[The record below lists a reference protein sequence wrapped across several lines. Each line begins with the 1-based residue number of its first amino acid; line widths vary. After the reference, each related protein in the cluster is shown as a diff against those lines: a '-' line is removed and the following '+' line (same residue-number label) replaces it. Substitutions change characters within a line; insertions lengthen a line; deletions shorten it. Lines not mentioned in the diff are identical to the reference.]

1 MHKILIIED
10 DAAISNLI
18 KSALTREGYSCEI
31 ASDGLIGEQMFDSG
45 SWDLVLLDLMLP
57 GTSGFE
63 LIEYIKPSKTPV
75 IVISAMNQTGDKIR
89 GLKMGADDYI
99 GKPFQIG
106 ELLARVE
113 ALLRRTSHT
122 ENVFNYLDIEVNL
135 DSRTVTKAGEQ
146 ITLTTKEFDLLETFI
161 RNKNIAISRSNLY
174 EMVWNEIQAVKAEC
188 EELYK
193 SAIESLKELH
203 DTAEFY
209 SNSSYEDFY
218 EFRIKPLEEYYAKK
232 VELLETVGDTY
243 NTFYATYAMGGNSS
257 GDGALTEEY
266 CQWTEFRYELYC
278 FANPY

>member
-135 DSRTVTKAGEQ
+135 DSRTVTKAGVQ

-161 RNKNIAISRSNLY
+161 RNKNIAISRSKLY
-174 EMVWNEIQAVKAEC
+174 EMVWNEPVM
-188 EELYK
+188 
-193 SAIESLKELH
+193 
-203 DTAEFY
+203 
-209 SNSSYEDFY
+209 
-218 EFRIKPLEEYYAKK
+218 
-232 VELLETVGDTY
+232 GDTRTID
-243 NTFYATYAMGGNSS
+243 NHVSS
-257 GDGALTEEY
+257 LRKKLGYDGLIQTVHGIGY
-266 CQWTEFRYELYC
+266 RMDVIS
-278 FANPY
+278 

>member
-113 ALLRRTSHT
+113 ALLRRTTHT
-122 ENVFNYLDIEVNL
+122 ENIFNYLDIEVNL

-174 EMVWNEIQAVKAEC
+174 EMVWNEPVM
-188 EELYK
+188 
-193 SAIESLKELH
+193 
-203 DTAEFY
+203 
-209 SNSSYEDFY
+209 
-218 EFRIKPLEEYYAKK
+218 
-232 VELLETVGDTY
+232 GDTRTID
-243 NTFYATYAMGGNSS
+243 NHVSS
-257 GDGALTEEY
+257 LRKKLGYDGLIRTVHGIGY
-266 CQWTEFRYELYC
+266 RLDVIS
-278 FANPY
+278 

>member
-18 KSALTREGYSCEI
+18 KSALTREGYSCET

-63 LIEYIKPSKTPV
+63 LIEYIEPSKTPV

-174 EMVWNEIQAVKAEC
+174 EMVWNEPVM
-188 EELYK
+188 
-193 SAIESLKELH
+193 
-203 DTAEFY
+203 
-209 SNSSYEDFY
+209 
-218 EFRIKPLEEYYAKK
+218 
-232 VELLETVGDTY
+232 GDTRTID
-243 NTFYATYAMGGNSS
+243 NHVSS
-257 GDGALTEEY
+257 LRKKLGYDGLIQTVHGIGY
-266 CQWTEFRYELYC
+266 RMDVIS
-278 FANPY
+278 

>member
-161 RNKNIAISRSNLY
+161 RNKNIAISRSKLY
-174 EMVWNEIQAVKAEC
+174 EMVWNEPVM
-188 EELYK
+188 
-193 SAIESLKELH
+193 
-203 DTAEFY
+203 
-209 SNSSYEDFY
+209 
-218 EFRIKPLEEYYAKK
+218 
-232 VELLETVGDTY
+232 GDTRTID
-243 NTFYATYAMGGNSS
+243 NHVSS
-257 GDGALTEEY
+257 LRKT
-266 CQWTEFRYELYC
+266 L
-278 FANPY
+278 

>member
-18 KSALTREGYSCEI
+18 KSALTREGYSCET

-113 ALLRRTSHT
+113 ALLRRSSKT
-122 ENVFNYLDIEVNL
+122 ENIFTYLDIEVNL
-135 DSRTVTKAGEQ
+135 DSRTVKKAGQ
-146 ITLTTKEFDLLETFI
+146 QLTLTTKEFDLLETFI
-161 RNKNIAISRSNLY
+161 KNKNIAISRSNLY
-174 EMVWNEIQAVKAEC
+174 EMVWNEPVM
-188 EELYK
+188 
-193 SAIESLKELH
+193 
-203 DTAEFY
+203 
-209 SNSSYEDFY
+209 
-218 EFRIKPLEEYYAKK
+218 
-232 VELLETVGDTY
+232 GDTRTID
-243 NTFYATYAMGGNSS
+243 NHVSS
-257 GDGALTEEY
+257 LRKKLGYDGLIQTVHGIGY
-266 CQWTEFRYELYC
+266 RMDIMR
-278 FANPY
+278 

>member
-63 LIEYIKPSKTPV
+63 LIEYIKPSRTPV

-174 EMVWNEIQAVKAEC
+174 EMVWNEPVM
-188 EELYK
+188 
-193 SAIESLKELH
+193 
-203 DTAEFY
+203 
-209 SNSSYEDFY
+209 
-218 EFRIKPLEEYYAKK
+218 
-232 VELLETVGDTY
+232 GDTRTID
-243 NTFYATYAMGGNSS
+243 NHVSS
-257 GDGALTEEY
+257 LRKKLGYDGLIRTVHGIGY
-266 CQWTEFRYELYC
+266 RMDVIS
-278 FANPY
+278 

>member
-31 ASDGLIGEQMFDSG
+31 ASDGFIGEQMFDSG

-63 LIEYIKPSKTPV
+63 LIEYIKPSRTPV
-75 IVISAMNQTGDKIR
+75 IIISAMNQTGDKIR

-113 ALLRRTSHT
+113 ALLRRTAPT
-122 ENVFNYLDIEVNL
+122 ENTFTYLDIEVNL

-174 EMVWNEIQAVKAEC
+174 EMVWNDPVM
-188 EELYK
+188 
-193 SAIESLKELH
+193 
-203 DTAEFY
+203 
-209 SNSSYEDFY
+209 
-218 EFRIKPLEEYYAKK
+218 
-232 VELLETVGDTY
+232 GDTRTID
-243 NTFYATYAMGGNSS
+243 NHVSS
-257 GDGALTEEY
+257 LRKKLGYDGLIRTVHGIGY
-266 CQWTEFRYELYC
+266 RMDVIS
-278 FANPY
+278 

>member
-63 LIEYIKPSKTPV
+63 LIEYIKPSRTPV

-122 ENVFNYLDIEVNL
+122 ESVFNYLDIEVNL

-174 EMVWNEIQAVKAEC
+174 EMVWNEPVM
-188 EELYK
+188 
-193 SAIESLKELH
+193 
-203 DTAEFY
+203 
-209 SNSSYEDFY
+209 
-218 EFRIKPLEEYYAKK
+218 
-232 VELLETVGDTY
+232 GDTRTID
-243 NTFYATYAMGGNSS
+243 NHVSS
-257 GDGALTEEY
+257 LRKKLGYDGLIRTVHGIGY
-266 CQWTEFRYELYC
+266 RMDVIS
-278 FANPY
+278 

>member
-63 LIEYIKPSKTPV
+63 LIEYIKPSRTPV

-122 ENVFNYLDIEVNL
+122 EKVFNYLDIEVNL

-174 EMVWNEIQAVKAEC
+174 EMVWNEPVM
-188 EELYK
+188 
-193 SAIESLKELH
+193 
-203 DTAEFY
+203 
-209 SNSSYEDFY
+209 
-218 EFRIKPLEEYYAKK
+218 
-232 VELLETVGDTY
+232 GDTRTID
-243 NTFYATYAMGGNSS
+243 NHVSS
-257 GDGALTEEY
+257 LRKKLGYDGLIRTVHGIGY
-266 CQWTEFRYELYC
+266 RMDVIS
-278 FANPY
+278 

>member
-1 MHKILIIED
+1 
-10 DAAISNLI
+10 
-18 KSALTREGYSCEI
+18 
-31 ASDGLIGEQMFDSG
+31 MFDSG

-75 IVISAMNQTGDKIR
+75 IVISAMNRTGDKIR

-122 ENVFNYLDIEVNL
+122 ESVFNYLDIEVNL

-174 EMVWNEIQAVKAEC
+174 EMVWNEPVM
-188 EELYK
+188 
-193 SAIESLKELH
+193 
-203 DTAEFY
+203 
-209 SNSSYEDFY
+209 
-218 EFRIKPLEEYYAKK
+218 
-232 VELLETVGDTY
+232 GDTRTID
-243 NTFYATYAMGGNSS
+243 NHVSS
-257 GDGALTEEY
+257 LRKKLGYDGLIQTVHGIGY
-266 CQWTEFRYELYC
+266 RMDVIS
-278 FANPY
+278 

>member
-122 ENVFNYLDIEVNL
+122 ENIFSYLDIEVNL

-174 EMVWNEIQAVKAEC
+174 EMVWNEPVM
-188 EELYK
+188 
-193 SAIESLKELH
+193 
-203 DTAEFY
+203 
-209 SNSSYEDFY
+209 
-218 EFRIKPLEEYYAKK
+218 
-232 VELLETVGDTY
+232 GDTRTID
-243 NTFYATYAMGGNSS
+243 NHVSS
-257 GDGALTEEY
+257 LRKKLSYDGLIRTVHGIGY
-266 CQWTEFRYELYC
+266 RLDVIS
-278 FANPY
+278 

>member
-113 ALLRRTSHT
+113 ALLRRTTHT
-122 ENVFNYLDIEVNL
+122 ENIFNYLDIEVNL

-174 EMVWNEIQAVKAEC
+174 EMVWNEPVM
-188 EELYK
+188 
-193 SAIESLKELH
+193 
-203 DTAEFY
+203 
-209 SNSSYEDFY
+209 
-218 EFRIKPLEEYYAKK
+218 
-232 VELLETVGDTY
+232 GDTRTID
-243 NTFYATYAMGGNSS
+243 NHVSSLRKKLGYAGLIRTVHGIGYRLDVIS
-257 GDGALTEEY
+257 
-266 CQWTEFRYELYC
+266 
-278 FANPY
+278 

>member
-31 ASDGLIGEQMFDSG
+31 ASDGLIGGQMFDSG

-174 EMVWNEIQAVKAEC
+174 EMVWNEPVM
-188 EELYK
+188 
-193 SAIESLKELH
+193 
-203 DTAEFY
+203 
-209 SNSSYEDFY
+209 
-218 EFRIKPLEEYYAKK
+218 
-232 VELLETVGDTY
+232 GDTRTID
-243 NTFYATYAMGGNSS
+243 NHVSS
-257 GDGALTEEY
+257 LRKKLGYDGLIQTVHGIGY
-266 CQWTEFRYELYC
+266 RMDVIS
-278 FANPY
+278 

>member
-63 LIEYIKPSKTPV
+63 LIEYIKPLKTPV

-113 ALLRRTSHT
+113 ALLRRTTHT
-122 ENVFNYLDIEVNL
+122 ENIFNYLDIEVNL

-174 EMVWNEIQAVKAEC
+174 EMVWNEPVM
-188 EELYK
+188 
-193 SAIESLKELH
+193 
-203 DTAEFY
+203 
-209 SNSSYEDFY
+209 
-218 EFRIKPLEEYYAKK
+218 
-232 VELLETVGDTY
+232 GDTRTID
-243 NTFYATYAMGGNSS
+243 NHVSS
-257 GDGALTEEY
+257 LRKKLGYDGLIRTVHGIGY
-266 CQWTEFRYELYC
+266 RLDVIS
-278 FANPY
+278 

>member
-174 EMVWNEIQAVKAEC
+174 EMVWNEPVM
-188 EELYK
+188 
-193 SAIESLKELH
+193 
-203 DTAEFY
+203 
-209 SNSSYEDFY
+209 
-218 EFRIKPLEEYYAKK
+218 
-232 VELLETVGDTY
+232 GDTRTID
-243 NTFYATYAMGGNSS
+243 NHVSS
-257 GDGALTEEY
+257 LRKKLGYDGLIRTVHGIGY
-266 CQWTEFRYELYC
+266 RLDVIS
-278 FANPY
+278 

>member
-106 ELLARVE
+106 ELSARVE

-122 ENVFNYLDIEVNL
+122 ENVFSYLDIEVNL

-174 EMVWNEIQAVKAEC
+174 EMVWNEPVM
-188 EELYK
+188 
-193 SAIESLKELH
+193 
-203 DTAEFY
+203 
-209 SNSSYEDFY
+209 
-218 EFRIKPLEEYYAKK
+218 
-232 VELLETVGDTY
+232 GDTRTID
-243 NTFYATYAMGGNSS
+243 NHVSS
-257 GDGALTEEY
+257 LRKKLGYDGLIRTVHGIGY
-266 CQWTEFRYELYC
+266 RLDVIS
-278 FANPY
+278 

>member
-75 IVISAMNQTGDKIR
+75 IVISAMNRTGDKIR

-122 ENVFNYLDIEVNL
+122 ESVFNYLDIEVNL

-174 EMVWNEIQAVKAEC
+174 EMVWNEPVM
-188 EELYK
+188 
-193 SAIESLKELH
+193 
-203 DTAEFY
+203 
-209 SNSSYEDFY
+209 
-218 EFRIKPLEEYYAKK
+218 
-232 VELLETVGDTY
+232 GDTRTID
-243 NTFYATYAMGGNSS
+243 NHVSS
-257 GDGALTEEY
+257 LRKKLGYDGLIQTVHGIGY
-266 CQWTEFRYELYC
+266 RMDVIS
-278 FANPY
+278 

>member
-63 LIEYIKPSKTPV
+63 LIEYIKPSRTPV

-113 ALLRRTSHT
+113 ALLRRTSHA
-122 ENVFNYLDIEVNL
+122 EKVFNYLDIEVNL

-174 EMVWNEIQAVKAEC
+174 EMVWNEPVM
-188 EELYK
+188 
-193 SAIESLKELH
+193 
-203 DTAEFY
+203 
-209 SNSSYEDFY
+209 
-218 EFRIKPLEEYYAKK
+218 
-232 VELLETVGDTY
+232 GDTRTID
-243 NTFYATYAMGGNSS
+243 NHVSS
-257 GDGALTEEY
+257 LRKKLGYDGLIRTVHGIGY
-266 CQWTEFRYELYC
+266 RMDVIS
-278 FANPY
+278 

>member
-31 ASDGLIGEQMFDSG
+31 ASDGLIGERMFDSG

-174 EMVWNEIQAVKAEC
+174 EMVWNEPVM
-188 EELYK
+188 
-193 SAIESLKELH
+193 
-203 DTAEFY
+203 
-209 SNSSYEDFY
+209 
-218 EFRIKPLEEYYAKK
+218 
-232 VELLETVGDTY
+232 GDTRTID
-243 NTFYATYAMGGNSS
+243 NHVSS
-257 GDGALTEEY
+257 LRKKLGYDGLIQTVHGIGY
-266 CQWTEFRYELYC
+266 RMDVIS
-278 FANPY
+278 

>member
-63 LIEYIKPSKTPV
+63 LIEYIKPSRTPV

-122 ENVFNYLDIEVNL
+122 EKVFNYLDIEVNL

-174 EMVWNEIQAVKAEC
+174 EMVWNEPVM
-188 EELYK
+188 
-193 SAIESLKELH
+193 
-203 DTAEFY
+203 
-209 SNSSYEDFY
+209 
-218 EFRIKPLEEYYAKK
+218 
-232 VELLETVGDTY
+232 GDTRTID
-243 NTFYATYAMGGNSS
+243 NHVSS
-257 GDGALTEEY
+257 LRKKLGYDGLIQTVHGIGY
-266 CQWTEFRYELYC
+266 RMDVIS
-278 FANPY
+278 

>member
-18 KSALTREGYSCEI
+18 KSALTREGYSCET

-113 ALLRRTSHT
+113 ALLRRSSKT
-122 ENVFNYLDIEVNL
+122 ENIFTYLDIEVNL
-135 DSRTVTKAGEQ
+135 DSRTVKKAGQ
-146 ITLTTKEFDLLETFI
+146 QLTLTTKEFDLLETFI
-161 RNKNIAISRSNLY
+161 KNKNIAISRSTLY
-174 EMVWNEIQAVKAEC
+174 EMVWNEPVM
-188 EELYK
+188 
-193 SAIESLKELH
+193 
-203 DTAEFY
+203 
-209 SNSSYEDFY
+209 
-218 EFRIKPLEEYYAKK
+218 
-232 VELLETVGDTY
+232 GDTRTID
-243 NTFYATYAMGGNSS
+243 NHVSS
-257 GDGALTEEY
+257 LRKKLGYDGLIQTVHGIGY
-266 CQWTEFRYELYC
+266 RMDIMR
-278 FANPY
+278 

>member
-75 IVISAMNQTGDKIR
+75 IVISAMNRTGDKIR

-122 ENVFNYLDIEVNL
+122 ESVFNYLDIEVNL

-174 EMVWNEIQAVKAEC
+174 EMVWNEPVM
-188 EELYK
+188 
-193 SAIESLKELH
+193 
-203 DTAEFY
+203 
-209 SNSSYEDFY
+209 
-218 EFRIKPLEEYYAKK
+218 
-232 VELLETVGDTY
+232 GDTRTID
-243 NTFYATYAMGGNSS
+243 NHVSS
-257 GDGALTEEY
+257 LRKKLGYDGLIRTVHGIGY
-266 CQWTEFRYELYC
+266 RMDVIS
-278 FANPY
+278 

>member
-161 RNKNIAISRSNLY
+161 RNKNIAISRSKLY
-174 EMVWNEIQAVKAEC
+174 EMVWNEPVM
-188 EELYK
+188 
-193 SAIESLKELH
+193 
-203 DTAEFY
+203 
-209 SNSSYEDFY
+209 
-218 EFRIKPLEEYYAKK
+218 
-232 VELLETVGDTY
+232 GDTRTID
-243 NTFYATYAMGGNSS
+243 NHVSS
-257 GDGALTEEY
+257 LRKKLGYDGLIQTVPGLGY
-266 CQWTEFRYELYC
+266 RMDVIS
-278 FANPY
+278 

>member
-1 MHKILIIED
+1 MTVLKKKVGKY
-10 DAAISNLI
+10 AAFA
-18 KSALTREGYSCEI
+18 SAV
-31 ASDGLIGEQMFDSG
+31 
-45 SWDLVLLDLMLP
+45 LVLAACAAFFTACDKQNNAYP
-57 GTSGFE
+57 GRPVAQPVITTQPAG
-63 LIEYIKPSKTPV
+63 TPV
-75 IVISAMNQTGDKIR
+75 PEPTATPEPTAVP
-89 GLKMGADDYI
+89 DYYKYLPVSRRDA
-99 GKPFQIG
+99 GTKFQEYYAYG
-106 ELLARVE
+106 HA
-113 ALLRRTSHT
+113 
-122 ENVFNYLDIEVNL
+122 
-135 DSRTVTKAGEQ
+135 Q
-146 ITLTTKEFDLLETFI
+146 
-161 RNKNIAISRSNLY
+161 RN

>member
-18 KSALTREGYSCEI
+18 KSALTREGYSCET
-31 ASDGLIGEQMFDSG
+31 ASDGLIGKQMFDSG

-122 ENVFNYLDIEVNL
+122 ENIFNYLDIEVNL

-174 EMVWNEIQAVKAEC
+174 EMVWNEPVM
-188 EELYK
+188 
-193 SAIESLKELH
+193 
-203 DTAEFY
+203 
-209 SNSSYEDFY
+209 
-218 EFRIKPLEEYYAKK
+218 
-232 VELLETVGDTY
+232 GDTRTID
-243 NTFYATYAMGGNSS
+243 NHVSS
-257 GDGALTEEY
+257 LRKKLGYDGLIQTVHGIGY
-266 CQWTEFRYELYC
+266 RMDVIS
-278 FANPY
+278 

>member
-63 LIEYIKPSKTPV
+63 LIEYIKPSRTPV

-113 ALLRRTSHT
+113 ALLRRASHT

-174 EMVWNEIQAVKAEC
+174 EMVWNEPVM
-188 EELYK
+188 
-193 SAIESLKELH
+193 
-203 DTAEFY
+203 
-209 SNSSYEDFY
+209 
-218 EFRIKPLEEYYAKK
+218 
-232 VELLETVGDTY
+232 GDTRTID
-243 NTFYATYAMGGNSS
+243 NHVSS
-257 GDGALTEEY
+257 LRKKLGYDGLIQTVHGIGY
-266 CQWTEFRYELYC
+266 RMDVIS
-278 FANPY
+278 

>member
-146 ITLTTKEFDLLETFI
+146 TTKEFDLLETFI

-174 EMVWNEIQAVKAEC
+174 EMVWNEPVM
-188 EELYK
+188 
-193 SAIESLKELH
+193 
-203 DTAEFY
+203 
-209 SNSSYEDFY
+209 
-218 EFRIKPLEEYYAKK
+218 
-232 VELLETVGDTY
+232 GDTRTID
-243 NTFYATYAMGGNSS
+243 NHVSS
-257 GDGALTEEY
+257 LRKKLGYDGLIQTVHGIGY
-266 CQWTEFRYELYC
+266 RMDVIS
-278 FANPY
+278 

>member
-106 ELLARVE
+106 ELSARVE

-122 ENVFNYLDIEVNL
+122 ENVFSYLDIEVNL

-146 ITLTTKEFDLLETFI
+146 ITLTPKEFDLLETFI
-161 RNKNIAISRSNLY
+161 RNKNIAISRNNLY
-174 EMVWNEIQAVKAEC
+174 EMVWNEPVM
-188 EELYK
+188 
-193 SAIESLKELH
+193 
-203 DTAEFY
+203 
-209 SNSSYEDFY
+209 
-218 EFRIKPLEEYYAKK
+218 
-232 VELLETVGDTY
+232 GDTRTID
-243 NTFYATYAMGGNSS
+243 NHVSS
-257 GDGALTEEY
+257 LRKKLGYDGLIRTVHGIGY
-266 CQWTEFRYELYC
+266 RLDVIS
-278 FANPY
+278 

>member
-122 ENVFNYLDIEVNL
+122 EKVFNYLDIEVNL

-174 EMVWNEIQAVKAEC
+174 EMVWNEPVM
-188 EELYK
+188 
-193 SAIESLKELH
+193 
-203 DTAEFY
+203 
-209 SNSSYEDFY
+209 
-218 EFRIKPLEEYYAKK
+218 
-232 VELLETVGDTY
+232 GDTRTID
-243 NTFYATYAMGGNSS
+243 NHVSS
-257 GDGALTEEY
+257 LRKKLGYDGLIRTVHGIGY
-266 CQWTEFRYELYC
+266 RMDVIS
-278 FANPY
+278 